1 MTKKKKGKVKFLLVV
16 QNKFI
21 ISAMGLGQ
29 CLKYGEYKT
38 KTKTKINKGKDQR
51 QKKKKTNHIICKNVT
66 HHKFKKITMIHLRLL
81 LTHNAKLN
89 KFIN

>member
-1 MTKKKKGKVKFLLVV
+1 
-16 QNKFI
+16 
-21 ISAMGLGQ
+21 MGLGQ

-51 QKKKKTNHIICKNVT
+51 QKKKTNHIIYKTVT
-66 HHKFKKITMIHLRLL
+66 HHKFKKITVIHLRLL

-89 KFIN
+89 KFTNLK